1 MQPMDSFKARSQGQ
15 KNAAPNEE
23 HDGQFHDAKNSGVGA
38 GSSIGSAADVVAVSS
53 DGLVGAEPPNHTVG
67 T

>member
-1 MQPMDSFKARSQGQ
+1 MDSFKARSEGQ

-23 HDGQFHDAKNSGVGA
+23 HDGQFHDAKNSEASV
-38 GSSIGSAADVVAVSS
+38 GSSIESATDVVAVSS
-53 DGLVGAEPPNHTVG
+53 GGLEGAESPRHTAG

>member
-1 MQPMDSFKARSQGQ
+1 MDSFEPRSQGQ

-38 GSSIGSAADVVAVSS
+38 GSSIESAADVVAVSS
-53 DGLVGAEPPNHTVG
+53 DGLVGAESPNHTVG

>member
-1 MQPMDSFKARSQGQ
+1 MDIVKAWPQGD

-23 HDGQFHDAKNSGVGA
+23 HDGQFHDAKNSEASV
-38 GSSIGSAADVVAVSS
+38 GSSIESATDVVAVSS
-53 DGLVGAEPPNHTVG
+53 GGLEGAESPIHTFG